1 MTAASAAAIAAMAA
15 SGGIASAS
23 PHVTPTGPRPAP
35 ASQPAVINLHRAY
48 EKALPHVR
56 MSQVA
61 AIRPAGLRP
70 KGTAVGGVPKGRRA
84 GCRSH
89 RRCAPEV
96 GAA

>member
-1 MTAASAAAIAAMAA
+1 
-15 SGGIASAS
+15 
-23 PHVTPTGPRPAP
+23 
-35 ASQPAVINLHRAY
+35 VINLHRAY

-70 KGTAVGGVPKGRRA
+70 KGTAVGGVPKGAA
-84 GCRSH
+84 GGVPQPSAMCTGG
-89 RRCAPEV
+89 